1 MQIILFVLVVAVWL
15 FVLRVLD
22 RADLKAWHF
31 LVGAIGLFIIM
42 MVWLQP
48 VLTQPLAQVVTAISG
63 LIGNLTGTFEAY
75 FKYGVIFV
83 PAGSS
88 SITLQ
93 IDMECS
99 GIIESMAF
107 VALVAFFRAYTP
119 YERIG
124 IGAAGVAL
132 LILANVL
139 RIVVICEIVH
149 FCGVDAY
156 SVAHTWIGRI
166 LFYGITVALYFYVF
180 TKPQIRSMK
189 VGDVDYAKRA

>member
-1 MQIILFVLVVAVWL
+1 MQILLIVLVVAVWL

-22 RADLKAWHF
+22 RADLKFWHF
-31 LVGAIGLFIIM
+31 LVGAIGLFVIM

-83 PAGSS
+83 PAGNS

-107 VALVAFFRAYTP
+107 IALLAFFRVYTP

-166 LFYGITVALYFYVF
+166 LFYAITVALYFYVF

>member
-1 MQIILFVLVVAVWL
+1 MQIALFVIAVVAWL
-15 FVLRVLD
+15 FVLRVLN

-31 LVGAIGLFIIM
+31 VVGAIGLFLIM

-48 VLTQPLAQVVTAISG
+48 VVTQPLAQIVTAIAG
-63 LIGNLTGTFEAY
+63 LIGNATGTFEAY
-75 FKYGVIFV
+75 FKYGIIFV
-83 PAGSS
+83 PTDTS

-99 GIIESMAF
+99 GVIETMAF
-107 VALVAFFRAYTP
+107 VALLAFFRVYTP

-156 SVAHTWIGRI
+156 SVAHTWIGRL

-189 VGDVDYAKRA
+189 VGDVGYANRA

>member
-189 VGDVDYAKRA
+189 VGDVDYAKRV